1 MDRKTASDNCFFAIF
16 LQCLSGSGK
25 TAAFM
30 CHDRENFLPAEIQ
43 LLQLGEY
50 GIRIS
55 SPPAW
60 TGNNDVIVLL
70 NRIKILCLGLLIAM
84 ALFRERIIE
93 KTGMELFVSLILI
106 LSVSASYCIF
116 QDKRWKANAV
126 ENLLLYNCFF
136 AGMVRDLHQGI
147 RIMLFE
153 SDTDFPLKSLL
164 LEIQSNNPGISGI
177 DLVKAAGRVLQFP
190 ELMNI
195 YENNG
200 SDILE
205 KKKLRIQSERWIC
218 STLSVFFSHLRSSW
232 FFVFSCEILKNI
244 CELDVMNEQ

>member
-1 MDRKTASDNCFFAIF
+1 MTENLTQLKMILPILAAAAAVSVFA
-16 LQCLSGSGK
+16 LW
-25 TAAFM
+25 
-30 CHDRENFLPAEIQ
+30 Q
-43 LLQLGEY
+43 LLIPVFLGKVSKKVRKNPSEVDNY
-50 GIRIS
+50 AEKDDSLKYERIIRKETLVYTWMTN
-55 SPPAW
+55 AA
-60 TGNNDVIVLL
+60 GL
-70 NRIKILCLGLLIAM
+70 LCLGLLIAA
-84 ALFRERIIE
+84 ALFREKIIE

-126 ENLLLYNCFF
+126 ENLFIYICFF

-164 LEIQSNNPGISGI
+164 MEIQRNNPGISGI
-177 DLVKAAGRVLQFP
+177 ELVKTAGRVLQSP

-205 KKKLRIQSERWIC
+205 KKRAQNTIRKMDMFNTVCVL
-218 STLSVFFSHLRSSW
+218 LSFAI
-232 FFVFSCEILKNI
+232 ILAL
-244 CELDVMNEQ
+244 CFML